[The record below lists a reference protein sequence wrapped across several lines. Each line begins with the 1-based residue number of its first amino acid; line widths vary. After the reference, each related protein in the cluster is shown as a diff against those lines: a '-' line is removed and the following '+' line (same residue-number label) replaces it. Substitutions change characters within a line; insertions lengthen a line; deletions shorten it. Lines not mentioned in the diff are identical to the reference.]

1 MIAIRKVVSYIIL
14 FLIGAIIILF
24 VTTYHDKLVKIF
36 FPIVLAGVLTY
47 ILRPMV
53 LKLEK
58 RNISR
63 TQGILLIYLFSGIVL
78 IASVIFIM
86 PVLVNNTREFINTFP
101 QITLEYKN
109 NFNNAVKMID
119 TSNWPIEIKNAV
131 FNEINNAVGILE
143 IRLLNTLRN
152 ALFGSMN
159 AATSIGD
166 FIIAM
171 IIAYYLIKDAEF
183 FKKNFLSLVPRKWR
197 NNIIVTCR
205 EINDIL
211 SSFIQGQIL
220 TAVIIGIMETTALLV
235 IGVKYAPILG
245 IIGGISNIIP
255 YFGPFIGAIPA
266 VAVAFIDSPVKV
278 VWTITAFIVIQLIDN
293 AFISPKIIE
302 GRLGLHP
309 VTTIL
314 AVLVGEEFFGI
325 AGMLVAVPVTA
336 VIKVI
341 LKRSIETIV

>member
-1 MIAIRKVVSYIIL
+1 M
-14 FLIGAIIILF
+14 
-24 VTTYHDKLVKIF
+24 
-36 FPIVLAGVLTY
+36 
-47 ILRPMV
+47 
-53 LKLEK
+53 
-58 RNISR
+58 
-63 TQGILLIYLFSGIVL
+63 IYLFSGIVL